1 VFLLVRGSS
10 ATDGDAASLE
20 RALRVDGRVVLEKKK
35 PMEEA
40 SGFDPGNGKIH
51 NGLADGAKP

>member
-1 VFLLVRGSS
+1 
-10 ATDGDAASLE
+10 
-20 RALRVDGRVVLEKKK
+20 VVLEKKK